1 MNCTKVEK
9 VTPYGMYRC
18 RGGCGDVMGEAF
30 GMKVGGM
37 LFCYECYHRL
47 MGNIR
52 KPERHEKDAQH
63 NDDGHSAA

>member
-18 RGGCGDVMGEAF
+18 RGGCGDVMGEAY

-37 LFCYECYHRL
+37 RFCYECYHRL

-52 KPERHEKDAQH
+52 KPEK
-63 NDDGHSAA
+63 